1 MRLRRKNNEEPTK
14 LLQKPSRRA
23 QWRAWKYKRIRDTVV
38 FSMLGALMFTSKI
51 LMEALPNIH
60 LVGVMIVALTVVYR
74 ARALYAIYTFVF
86 LTGLYG
92 GFSLWW
98 IPYLYVWTVLWG
110 VTMLLPRRMPPKVAP
125 VVYSA
130 VCAAHGFLFG
140 TLYAPAQALM
150 YGLDLAGMIGWI
162 VAGLYADLLHGI
174 GNLAVSVLIVPLIQL
189 IRRVDK
195 RA

>member
-1 MRLRRKNNEEPTK
+1 MHSEQKNNAQEVALRRK
-14 LLQKPSRRA
+14 RRGISVRYIVIFA
-23 QWRAWKYKRIRDTVV
+23 
-38 FSMLGALMFTSKI
+38 MLGALMFISKL
-51 LMEALPNIH
+51 LMEGLPNIH
-60 LVGVMIVALTVVYR
+60 LIGVFIVALTVVYR
-74 ARALYAIYTFVF
+74 ARALWPIYVFVA
-86 LTGLYG
+86 LTGLYA
-92 GFSLWW
+92 GFAPWW
-98 IPYLYVWTVLWG
+98 VPYLYIWTVLWG
-110 VTMLLPRRMPPKVAP
+110 VTMLLPRRMPKKVAP

-140 TLYAPAQALM
+140 TLYAPAQALL
-150 YGLDLAGMIGWI
+150 YGLDVAGMIGWI

>member
-1 MRLRRKNNEEPTK
+1 MHSEQKNNAGQPQPEVNQNP
-14 LLQKPSRRA
+14 PRHRR
-23 QWRAWKYKRIRDTVV
+23 RGISVRYIVV
-38 FSMLGALMFTSKI
+38 FAMLGALMFTSKL

-60 LVGVMIVALTVVYR
+60 LIGVFIVALTVVYR
-74 ARALYAIYTFVF
+74 ARALWPIYVFVM
-86 LTGLYG
+86 LTGLYA
-92 GFSLWW
+92 GFAPWW
-98 IPYLYVWTVLWG
+98 VPYLYIWTVLWG

-174 GNLAVSVLIVPLIQL
+174 GNLAVSVLILPLVHL

-195 RA
+195 HA